1 MSELQISKEEIDFEE
16 KIKFETSKKIE
27 QEKEASCCCLF
38 LGKIKSFWDWFY
50 SGRIRVS
57 IDLFL
62 LMWEKLTFV
71 YNCVDLLA
79 MITAGAIKFLV
90 PSAVHE
96 FVLSLAIPAMEIL
109 IFLKFIIPALIVLF
123 YLTKWAIVFP
133 DKQKV
138 KQQIEDDD
146 KEYKISL
153 KNIYDKGFWSSAGIK
168 FVWKKFKGRLF
179 DFVVTSMFLAFMNL
193 PGAWFVLY
201 CIFVIWGA
209 VGIIKD
215 IIGARIRYCCI
226 ANMTDINLKST
237 CSKYMSTIIASMER
251 KRGKYFANDTNEQ
264 KLETTDKEDK

>member
-16 KIKFETSKKIE
+16 KIKFETRKKIE

-79 MITAGAIKFLV
+79 MITTGAIKFLL

-96 FVLSLAIPAMEIL
+96 FVLLLAIPAMEIL
-109 IFLKFIIPALIVLF
+109 ISLKFIIPALIVLF
-123 YLTKWAIVFP
+123 YFAKWVNVIP

-138 KQQIEDDD
+138 KQQIKEDDD
-146 KEYKISL
+146 AYKISL
-153 KNIYDKGFWSSAGIK
+153 RSIHKNGFFSSAGIK
-168 FVWKKFKGRLF
+168 FVWEKFKGRLF
-179 DFVVTSMFLAFMNL
+179 DFVVTSMFLVFMNL
-193 PGAWFVLY
+193 SGAWFVLY
-201 CIFVIWGA
+201 CIFVVWGA

-215 IIGARIRYCCI
+215 IILARYDYCCLV
-226 ANMTDINLKST
+226 NDKFKSECSKFTKST
-237 CSKYMSTIIASMER
+237 VEYAKH
-251 KRGKYFANDTNEQ
+251 KHGQYFANYDDKPKQKTIDNEN
-264 KLETTDKEDK
+264 KK